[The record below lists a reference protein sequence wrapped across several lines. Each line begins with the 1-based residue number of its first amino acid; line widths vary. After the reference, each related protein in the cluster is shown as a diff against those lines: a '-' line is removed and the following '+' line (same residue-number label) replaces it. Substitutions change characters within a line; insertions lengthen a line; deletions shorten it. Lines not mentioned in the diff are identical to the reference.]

1 MNEHEI
7 ECCICEALCS
17 LVADGSIFGVGPFRI
32 HDNPHCGNDA
42 ARLLNECDGHIY
54 GMMENVR
61 KANSVNM
68 FFDFIFILILSI
80 YIKVSPS
87 VTDYTTRRR
96 KASALPF
103 LSSSASLA
111 FFLSSMI
118 FRSPTSS

>member
-1 MNEHEI
+1 M
-7 ECCICEALCS
+7 
-17 LVADGSIFGVGPFRI
+17 GPFRI

-42 ARLLNECDGHIY
+42 AARLLNECNGHIY

-87 VTDYTTRRR
+87 V
-96 KASALPF
+96 S
-103 LSSSASLA
+103 LSVKLQI

-118 FRSPTSS
+118 FRSPSSP